1 MKQVL
6 IATSVLALCACAEE
20 KEPAPTVADEPPA
33 PIAAEDLGPSAEP
46 QSVAAALPEKP
57 AATCAVIDSRN
68 WKAWT
73 APDGTGITLHVL
85 GEVDLPTP
93 GYSAIL
99 RLGASNRAMPPGQ
112 IAHLDLT
119 APEGLVA
126 QVVTATPIALESPG
140 AYPEYASVTVLCDD
154 SSIAVIA
161 PVGAGSE

>member
-1 MKQVL
+1 MKQIL
-6 IATSVLALCACAEE
+6 IATSILSLCECAEE
-20 KEPAPTVADEPPA
+20 NEPAPTVDDEAPA
-33 PIAAEDLGPSAEP
+33 PIAAEDLAPSAEP
-46 QSVAAALPEKP
+46 QSVAATLPEKP

-73 APDGTGITLHVL
+73 APDGTGTTLHVS

-99 RLGASNRAMPPGQ
+99 RLGASDRAMPPGQ
-112 IAHLDLT
+112 IVHLDLT

-126 QVVTATPIALESPG
+126 QVITATPVAIESPG
-140 AYPEYASVTVLCDD
+140 AYPEYASVTILCGD

-161 PVGAGSE
+161 PVGAGSQ